1 MTMTPIVYFMT
12 MPSYDWIAVD
22 DPNQGFLACFFEILK
37 ILSVARFK
45 DSKTAILSVKMPTG
59 SHL

>member
-1 MTMTPIVYFMT
+1 
-12 MPSYDWIAVD
+12 
-22 DPNQGFLACFFEILK
+22 LK

-59 SHL
+59 SHLWFCDQSMPIA